1 MIRYAVAAIVV
12 LACRGEE
19 DSMTADARTSSADS
33 GRTLVQ
39 DTAAKPA
46 AAASPVGQGNP
57 SLDPGDTVPVRRAP
71 PSTQSIVDTATLPTI
86 QKIVAHHP
94 QEVDS
99 TLMSI
104 TEELNRANR
113 APSAQWTALQ
123 DSVKA
128 DLQKLASLRDG
139 ELVTFFRQHY
149 ARFNRLTRMQP

>member
-1 MIRYAVAAIVV
+1 MVRYAVTAIVV

-19 DSMTADARTSSADS
+19 DSMPADARISSADS
-33 GRTLVQ
+33 GRTPVQ
-39 DTAAKPA
+39 DAPKT
-46 AAASPVGQGNP
+46 ASPVAQGNP
-57 SLDPGDTVPVRRAP
+57 SLDPSDTVPVRRAP

-99 TLMSI
+99 TIMSI
-104 TEELNRANR
+104 TEELKRANR
-113 APSAQWTALQ
+113 TPSPQWTALQ